1 MEYFMSDFNIIDYKG
16 FYIKK
21 ENNRYNIYK
30 SILVDFYIP
39 ISDWIMGYAKTLK
52 EAKQKIDVMAKNRKA
67 MS

>member
-1 MEYFMSDFNIIDYKG
+1 MSDFNIIDYKE

-30 SILVDFYIP
+30 STLVNFYTP

>member
-1 MEYFMSDFNIIDYKG
+1 MSDFNIINYKG

-21 ENNRYNIYK
+21 EDSRYNIYK
-30 SILVDFYIP
+30 STLIDFYTP

-52 EAKQKIDVMAKNRKA
+52 QAKQKINVMAENRKQ